1 MSTGSP
7 VHSLLTRPV
16 SARPARPMIFNVEKW
31 MRFIDCTL
39 ISANLINKDPAGP
52 TNKQTKEKLFYSMV
66 LLCMLMAV
74 RFLQVVSTIPL
85 YTFLISR
92 GEKSESKAS

>member
-39 ISANLINKDPAGP
+39 ISANLINKEASR
-52 TNKQTKEKLFYSMV
+52 TNKQANKGEI
-66 LLCMLMAV
+66 
-74 RFLQVVSTIPL
+74 FLQHGILVYVNGGEIPASGVNDSPVHIFNL
-85 YTFLISR
+85 SWR
-92 GEKSESKAS
+92 EK